1 MSFERIALSRREV
14 VKSILGFAV
23 LSATTSLTPIS
34 FADDK
39 APGTP
44 FSFADLTARMQ
55 ALAQKPYAPD
65 DTQLPDFLA
74 KLSYD
79 AYQKIQPRN
88 DRALDL
94 GGEGIGYKVEPFH
107 MGWLFKEPVLIFD
120 VKDATATE
128 KIFTAADFDYHDPA
142 TAAAMA
148 KIDLPGVA
156 GFRLDYP
163 MNQPDK
169 IDEVAAFLGASYF
182 RALGRGN
189 YYGLSARGAVLNS
202 WLAEPEEFPRFS
214 SFYMEHTAAGEPL
227 TGYATLEGPS
237 LTGAFRFTFDP
248 GTEMRQ
254 ETLVEVTARFFFRK
268 DVTEFGVAP
277 LTSMFLY
284 ADNNRSQFDDFRP
297 QVHDS
302 QGLLMVNAGGEMA
315 WRALNN
321 PPTVAN
327 SYFHQTS
334 PKAFGLMQRDRNF
347 DAYQDAGARY
357 DLRPSVLIEPLGDW
371 GEGDIRL
378 IEAPIKLEADDNIG
392 VFWVPK
398 IPFKAGD
405 HAEFSYRLRWGN
417 LDPDPNGTLA
427 YVLDTRSGQGGV
439 SGVANKQTLRKFV
452 IDFKGGPFNDPDLD
466 PSTIDSVAT
475 ISGGK
480 VNFAAVSKLPDD
492 GVMRLAIDA
501 EIDTKDPVE
510 LRAYLIG
517 GGRQLTETW
526 LYQWRAA

>member
-1 MSFERIALSRREV
+1 MSTQRIALSRRDF
-14 VKSILGFAV
+14 VKAFAGLAV
-23 LSATTSLTPIS
+23 LSATTSLTPPS
-34 FADDK
+34 FADDP

-44 FSFADLTARMQ
+44 FSFDQLSHRME
-55 ALAQKPYAPD
+55 ALAAKPYAPATVKLSD
-65 DTQLPDFLA
+65 YLQ

-79 AYQKIQPRN
+79 AYQRIQPRN

-94 GGEGIGYKVEPFH
+94 GGEGMGFKVEPFH
-107 MGWLFKEPVLIFD
+107 MGWLFKDPVLIYD
-120 VKDATATE
+120 VRDDLAAE
-128 KIFTAADFDYHDPA
+128 KTFTAADFDYHDAA
-142 TAAAMA
+142 TAAEMA
-148 KIDLPGVA
+148 KVDLPGVA

-169 IDEVAAFLGASYF
+169 LDEVVAFLGASYF

-214 SFYMEHTAAGEPL
+214 SFYMEHTTAGAPL
-227 TGYATLEGPS
+227 TAYATLEGES
-237 LTGAFRFTFDP
+237 VTGAFKFVFDP
-248 GTEMRQ
+248 GNDKRQ
-254 ETLVEVTARFFFRK
+254 ETLVDVTARFYFRK

-302 QGLLMVNAGGEMA
+302 NGLLMANADGEMA

-327 SYFHQTS
+327 SYFYQNN
-334 PKAFGLMQRDRNF
+334 PRAFGLMQRDRSF
-347 DAYQDAGARY
+347 EAYQDGGARY
-357 DLRPSVLIEPLGDW
+357 DLRPSVLVEPLGNW
-371 GEGDIRL
+371 GEGNIRL

-392 VFWVPK
+392 AFWVPK
-398 IPFKAGD
+398 TPFKAGD
-405 HAEFSYRLRWGN
+405 KAEFSYRLRWGN
-417 LDPDPNGTLA
+417 LDPDANAPLA

-439 SGVANKQTLRKFV
+439 SGVENKQTLRKFV
-452 IDFKGGPFNDPDLD
+452 IDFKGGPLNDPNLD
-466 PSTIDSVAT
+466 PAGIDTVAT
-475 ISGGK
+475 ISGGR
-480 VNFAAVSKLPDD
+480 VNFAAVSKLPED

-510 LRAYLIG
+510 LRAYLISG
-517 GGRQLTETW
+517 GKQLTETW